1 MRISDWSSDVCSSDL
16 VEVGAQPVDDLLD
29 AANLLAA
36 FLRTQRRIGGE
47 QHARIELDR
56 RALAEPGERRHQQS
70 FLSQRLPVAHRVVM
84 ERVRTAHPDRAAA
97 TFEPVVED
105 DARDLPALA
114 RAPTGRAPGW
124 ERVGP

>member
-84 ERVRTAHPDRAAA
+84 ERVRTRS
-97 TFEPVVED
+97 E
-105 DARDLPALA
+105 AR
-114 RAPTGRAPGW
+114 
-124 ERVGP
+124 RVGKACVSTCSSRWLPYQ